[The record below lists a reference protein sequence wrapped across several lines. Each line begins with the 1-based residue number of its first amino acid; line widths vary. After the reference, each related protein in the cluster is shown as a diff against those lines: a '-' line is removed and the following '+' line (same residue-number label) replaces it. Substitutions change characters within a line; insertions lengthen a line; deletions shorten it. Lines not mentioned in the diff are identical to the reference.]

1 MMKTLII
8 LILLSFSANAHHGKP
23 DKYFDCV
30 LIARGILN
38 GNFAGG
44 DGKFG
49 SEDGNFKAD
58 YLNDS
63 KNKGTG
69 ATLIIHGDRFVGG
82 EMNLRWNGSTKSW
95 IYAPILDENN
105 LKNMPYNYLKDNKD
119 IDNTILWLS
128 AFRSH
133 YKESVFMTFVRGT
146 LRYSSFGNHPTRA
159 VATGEHGFLD
169 CKKRK

>member
-1 MMKTLII
+1 MYKILLI

-23 DKYFDCV
+23 DETYDCV
-30 LIARGILN
+30 LVARVILD

-49 SEDGNFKAD
+49 SEAGNFKAD
-58 YLNDS
+58 YFNDS
-63 KNKGTG
+63 KNKGAG

-82 EMNLRWNGSTKSW
+82 KMNLRWNGASKSW
-95 IYAPILDENN
+95 IYGPILDEKN
-105 LKNMPYNYLKDNKD
+105 LKKMPYNYLKDNKD

-128 AFRSH
+128 AFRSN
-133 YKESVFMTFVRGT
+133 YKESFFMTFVRGT
-146 LRYSSFGNHPTRA
+146 LRYSSFGNHPTSA
-159 VATGEHGFLD
+159 VASGEHGFLD